1 MFVSPSPSI
10 GLLQS
15 HFTPHT
21 HPSPQEQIVLR
32 AIRDANVPKFLQD
45 DLKLFNG
52 IVSDLFPTTE
62 DVVVDYGDMEKSIR
76 GKAME
81 KGLEDVEGE
90 CVMV

>member
-1 MFVSPSPSI
+1 MHTPPPPSS
-10 GLLQS
+10 
-15 HFTPHT
+15 THT
-21 HPSPQEQIVLR
+21 HTHLSPQEQIVLR

-76 GKAME
+76 EKAME

-90 CVMV
+90 CVTV

>member
-1 MFVSPSPSI
+1 M
-10 GLLQS
+10 
-15 HFTPHT
+15 
-21 HPSPQEQIVLR
+21 LR

-90 CVMV
+90 SMIRLGSPDRSSS